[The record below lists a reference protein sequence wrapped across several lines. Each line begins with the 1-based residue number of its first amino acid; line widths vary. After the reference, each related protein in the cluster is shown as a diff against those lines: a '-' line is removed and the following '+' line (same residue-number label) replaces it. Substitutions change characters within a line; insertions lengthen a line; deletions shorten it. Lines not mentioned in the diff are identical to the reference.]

1 MICENIKN
9 VKDYSGINKNFTKA
23 FEFLKSQN
31 LKELAIGKYEIEG
44 EEIFALVQE
53 YTTQSFNDKRWE
65 SHEKYIDIQM
75 IIEGEEIM
83 GYVPIDYLEISE
95 DLRPE
100 QDLIFY
106 NETARGA
113 YIKFY
118 SEDYAIFFPEDGH
131 KPGCTLDECSNVK
144 KIVIKV
150 ACK

>member
-9 VKDYSGINKNFTKA
+9 AKDYSGINKNFIKA
-23 FEFLKSQN
+23 FEFLKNEN

-53 YTTQSFNDKRWE
+53 YSTQSPNDKRWE

-75 IIEGEEIM
+75 IITGEETM
-83 GYVPIDYLEISE
+83 GYVPIDCLETSE

-100 QDLIFY
+100 QDMI
-106 NETARGA
+106 
-113 YIKFY
+113 FY
-118 SEDYAIFFPEDGH
+118 SETEKGSYINFNYGDYAIFFPEDGH
-131 KPGCTLDECSNVK
+131 KPGCTFGEYSNIK
-144 KIVIKV
+144 KVVVKV